1 MNPARARA
9 KIAADQVIAEIVAG
23 SYPPGS
29 RLPTEFELCRLTGV
43 SRASLREAMKSLQQ
57 LGVISIEQG
66 RGSFVRPIDS
76 WSPFDPA
83 ILAART
89 GQPGAKSE
97 YPWTVQLAE
106 ARRLV
111 EVDVAGL
118 AAQRRDDQDLAVMRA
133 AIDDMRAASRATDID
148 GFATADL
155 AFHQAVLNAAGN
167 EFIRALF
174 DPVARL
180 MHVSRVE
187 SSHPAVRRARALR
200 MHRLILEAVAAGDSP
215 AAVAAMRTHLDETL
229 SWTARAS
236 GQAQTGQAGVQ
247 SAGRTENS

>member
-1 MNPARARA
+1 MNSASARA
-9 KIAADQVIAEIVAG
+9 KIAADHVIAEIVAG
-23 SYPPGS
+23 KYPPGS

-43 SRASLREAMKSLQQ
+43 SRATLREAMKSLQQ

-66 RGSFVRPIDS
+66 RGSFVRPIES

-89 GQPGAKSE
+89 RQPSAQLE

-106 ARRLV
+106 ARLVV
-111 EVDVAGL
+111 EVDVVGL
-118 AAQRRDDQDLAVMRA
+118 AALRRNDEDLAAMRA
-133 AIDDMRAASRATDID
+133 AIDDMAAASRAKNID

-155 AFHQAVLNAAGN
+155 AFHQAVMNAAGN
-167 EFIRALF
+167 QFIRALF

-180 MHVSRVE
+180 MHVGRVE
-187 SSHPAVRRARALR
+187 SSESAVRRAKALR
-200 MHRLILEAVAAGDSP
+200 MHRLILEAVVVSDSP

-236 GQAQTGQAGVQ
+236 AVRSKQANAL
-247 SAGRTENS
+247 SAIRAENS